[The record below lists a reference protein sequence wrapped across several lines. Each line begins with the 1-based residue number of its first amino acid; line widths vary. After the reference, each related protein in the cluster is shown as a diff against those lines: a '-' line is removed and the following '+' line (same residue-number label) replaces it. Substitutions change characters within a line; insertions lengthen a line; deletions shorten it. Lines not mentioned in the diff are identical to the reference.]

1 MSYTGR
7 NDIQNIDRSSG
18 KNTALVSFKNGI
30 VEESKVGWA
39 KVRFPDIDDL
49 LTQWIPVM
57 HSKTQDDKQFWTLD
71 IGEQVKCLMDERLE
85 DGCVVASLYSEAD
98 VPPTD
103 DVDEYGVTF
112 KDGGWFS
119 YNRRTGLFT
128 ALIIGDAVIEV
139 GANLSVKVG
148 GKADVDVA
156 GNLFAK
162 VGGTSFVDSAGNVT
176 LKAPKVTLDTPEV
189 HCLHALKV
197 TGAIT
202 AQSTLAVAGG
212 VTVGAAIVA
221 AGTVTAQGVVLS

>member
-85 DGCVVASLYSEAD
+85 DGCVVASLYSEVD

-128 ALIIGDAVIEV
+128 ALIMGDAVIEV

-148 GKADVDVA
+148 A
-156 GNLFAK
+156 NLAAT
-162 VGGTSFVDSAGNVT
+162 VGGTSVVTSAGAAT

-189 HCLHALKV
+189 HCKGALKV
-197 TGAIT
+197 DGAIT
-202 AQSTLAVAGG
+202 ASSSLAVAGA
-212 VTVGAAIVA
+212 VTAGAAIVSV
-221 AGTVTAQGVVLS
+221 GTVTAQGVVLS

>member
-1 MSYTGR
+1 MSFSAR
-7 NDIQNIDRSSG
+7 NDIQNIDRGHG

-39 KVRFPDIDDL
+39 KIRFPDIDDL
-49 LTQWIPVM
+49 LTQWLPVV

-71 IGEQVKCLMDERLE
+71 IGEQVKCLMDDRLE
-85 DGCVVASLYSEAD
+85 DGCILGAIYSEVD
-98 VPPTD
+98 IPPTD

-128 ALIIGDAVIEV
+128 ALIMGDAVIEV
-139 GANLSVKVG
+139 GANLHAKVTG
-148 GKADVDVA
+148 SADVDI
-156 GNLFAK
+156 GQNLSAK
-162 VGGTSFVDSAGNVT
+162 VGGTSLVDSAGNVT

-197 TGAIT
+197 TGTIT
-202 AQSTLAVAGG
+202 AQS
-212 VTVGAAIVA
+212 AIVA
-221 AGTVTAQGVVLS
+221 TGTVTAQGVELS